1 MNTIKGLPAYF
12 EKFVYDV
19 LVITKLPGVPTFSM
33 T

>member
-1 MNTIKGLPAYF
+1 MNTIKGLRAYF

-19 LVITKLPGVPTFSM
+19 LVITKLAGVPTFSM